1 MGSRDEGSSERGVC
15 ARLSQRLSGKKKGK
29 SESARV
35 GSEQERWHG
44 RERQL
49 SPGSEFAFAVGAC
62 GRKRGAVRQRRT
74 CCVSI
79 LPPSPYCPAACVAL
93 GAAATSFNS
102 AICGEKRAGQRER
115 CSGSNGRKGNA
126 ALGAVRR
133 RPCGFLSPLTLFLG
147 APRAFLESVPV
158 IVSFACDLRLACLLR
173 DAPPCG
179 KKPSDPA
186 RARAFCW
193 KAPGPRPLG
202 FYDPPYEPR
211 GGHRSLLGRVRELTR
226 FTVRTRAARTDKH
239 GRTACASKVS
249 GPGIPRKEQKGFGA
263 LFASQKSR
271 FSVSS

>member
-1 MGSRDEGSSERGVC
+1 M
-15 ARLSQRLSGKKKGK
+15 
-29 SESARV
+29 
-35 GSEQERWHG
+35 
-44 RERQL
+44 
-49 SPGSEFAFAVGAC
+49 AVGAC
-62 GRKRGAVRQRRT
+62 GGKRGAVRQRRT

-115 CSGSNGRKGNA
+115 CSGSNGRKGNS

-133 RPCGFLSPLTLFLG
+133 RPCEVLSPLTLFLG
-147 APRAFLESVPV
+147 APRALLESVPV
-158 IVSFACDLRLACLLR
+158 IVSFACDLRLACLLT

-193 KAPGPRPLG
+193 KAPGLRPLG

-211 GGHRSLLGRVRELTR
+211 GGAPLSFGSRKRANAFYRSNTRRANRQTRSHGVRVEG
-226 FTVRTRAARTDKH
+226 VRAGD
-239 GRTACASKVS
+239 
-249 GPGIPRKEQKGFGA
+249 
-263 LFASQKSR
+263 
-271 FSVSS
+271 SSEGTKRLRCTFC

>member
-1 MGSRDEGSSERGVC
+1 M
-15 ARLSQRLSGKKKGK
+15 
-29 SESARV
+29 
-35 GSEQERWHG
+35 
-44 RERQL
+44 
-49 SPGSEFAFAVGAC
+49 AVGAC
-62 GRKRGAVRQRRT
+62 SRKRGAVRQRRT

-115 CSGSNGRKGNA
+115 CSGSNGRKGNS

-133 RPCGFLSPLTLFLG
+133 RPCEVLSPLTLFLG
-147 APRAFLESVPV
+147 APRALLESVPV
-158 IVSFACDLRLACLLR
+158 IVSFACDLRLACLLK

-193 KAPGPRPLG
+193 KAPGLRPLG

-263 LFASQKSR
+263 LFASQKS
-271 FSVSS
+271 SQNI